1 MLDRNL
7 SSPSP
12 STVVST
18 SHAAHVILDA
28 GYKTLG
34 GDALIGRRDTPGFFW
49 NGMPSYGPIQGRP
62 DLWLGRLGAES
73 AWLYYTDPN
82 AKKLALGERLEIV
95 PNNATLVVNIHDEMY
110 GVRDG
115 VIEKTI
121 PVTGRGRG
129 S

>member
-1 MLDRNL
+1 ML
-7 SSPSP
+7 S
-12 STVVST
+12 
-18 SHAAHVILDA
+18 LD
-28 GYKTLG
+28 
-34 GDALIGRRDTPGFFW
+34 
-49 NGMPSYGPIQGRP
+49 
-62 DLWLGRLGAES
+62 
-73 AWLYYTDPN
+73 
-82 AKKLALGERLEIV
+82 ERLEIV